1 MPTSTGQT
9 SSLINK
15 NGILIMKNILTA
27 SLMLLVMTMSV
38 MAQEKFCIAKNGNT
52 AAIVVDEQDW
62 KGVARAAND
71 LGDDVRK
78 VCGTACSV
86 VSAMSTDKPNI
97 VVGTIGKSSII
108 NKFIKQKKLDVNKV
122 KGQWE
127 SFVIDVVDGNLV
139 VAGSDKRGT
148 SMASMR

>member
-1 MPTSTGQT
+1 
-9 SSLINK
+9 
-15 NGILIMKNILTA
+15 MKNILTA